1 MVLALNTV
9 SGQIADVS
17 PKMLL
22 HPKFKDILEVV
33 EVGQKPYLPEMFLS
47 GTVDERSEKKTYSLK
62 EVFSALKEEEEVVD
76 EKLDTID
83 NNEEDK

>member
-1 MVLALNTV
+1 
-9 SGQIADVS
+9 
-17 PKMLL
+17 
-22 HPKFKDILEVV
+22 
-33 EVGQKPYLPEMFLS
+33 MFLS